1 MIFGFFQRKFLKL
14 LKSLIFSQIL
24 LISEF
29 RFLQKFFARTG
40 IFLLFARYKSRRG
53 CGIL

>member
-1 MIFGFFQRKFLKL
+1 
-14 LKSLIFSQIL
+14 

-29 RFLQKFFARTG
+29 LFLQKFFARTG
-40 IFLLFARYKSRRG
+40 IFLPFARYKSRCG